1 MLTFERVKSRHCST
15 RRAFDRNSDIKS
27 WVRFVKVSTKLFYF
41 YITAKSINRGDESA

>member
-1 MLTFERVKSRHCST
+1 M
-15 RRAFDRNSDIKS
+15 AYIKS